1 MVHTIS
7 FLMCLML
14 LFMIIVAFMAALM
27 EFVLRDTTDYDME
40 FLWNHKYTLEDLH
53 LDGRKEEK

>member
-7 FLMCLML
+7 FLMCLVL
-14 LFMIIVAFMAALM
+14 LGMIIVAFMAALL
-27 EFVLRDTTDYDME
+27 EFVLQDTTDYDME

>member
-14 LFMIIVAFMAALM
+14 LGMIIVAFMAVLM

>member
-7 FLMCLML
+7 FLICLML
-14 LFMIIVAFMAALM
+14 LGMIVVAFMAALL

>member
-14 LFMIIVAFMAALM
+14 LGMIIVAFMAALL

-40 FLWNHKYTLEDLH
+40 YLWNHKYTLEDLH

>member
-14 LFMIIVAFMAALM
+14 LGMIIVAFMAALL
-27 EFVLRDTTDYDME
+27 EFVLHDTTDYDME

>member
-14 LFMIIVAFMAALM
+14 LGMIVVAFMAALL
-27 EFVLRDTTDYDME
+27 EFVLRD
-40 FLWNHKYTLEDLH
+40 FSRFIPCL
-53 LDGRKEEK
+53 

>member
-14 LFMIIVAFMAALM
+14 LGMIIVAFMAALM
-27 EFVLRDTTDYDME
+27 EFILHDTTDYDME

>member
-7 FLMCLML
+7 FLMCLVL
-14 LFMIIVAFMAALM
+14 LGMIIVAFMAALL
-27 EFVLRDTTDYDME
+27 EFVLHDTTDYDME

>member
-14 LFMIIVAFMAALM
+14 LGMIILAFMAALM
-27 EFVLRDTTDYDME
+27 EFILHDTTDYDME

>member
-14 LFMIIVAFMAALM
+14 LGMIIVAFMAALM

>member
-1 MVHTIS
+1 
-7 FLMCLML
+7 MCLML
-14 LFMIIVAFMAALM
+14 LCMIIVAFMAVLL

-53 LDGRKEEK
+53 LDGRKEGK